1 LTQQTKPAKRSVDI
15 AGRLAIGALITF
27 LGLVLFVSTAK
38 PWLHGDSG
46 GVVKGSEGII
56 HCIEHGRFS
65 DCDRLP
71 DGHQSGQVPGKGYVP
86 GAVSDFPLLQYIPS
100 TAFRW
105 IFSFMTTARL
115 LVALNALAL
124 SSTVALSWYTTRRIV
139 GGPWPPLLALTLI
152 ASPLLWYAI
161 AAYGEDLAAF
171 TLVAAVAAVALR
183 AQPWLVITA
192 IAIACTSKE
201 THAPFLLVAC
211 GLVALSLAP
220 TPADTRRMM
229 IPVVAGCGAGIA
241 LNAAFNIFRFGS
253 LFNTAYLQP
262 YYRVPTYSL
271 SARYFAAMW
280 VSPNGGI
287 IWWWPAALGM
297 LLLLAIGAS
306 SRRARAGFG
315 ARGVL
320 AGWGILALLVV
331 NFAGLSRWWAP
342 FGWVTWAPRLLLPL
356 IPALLLAAVVSCGQR
371 AMHTI
376 QVALS
381 RAWFWLFAAFV
392 AVLALP
398 QLGVLFST
406 SPFGDM
412 FKSDS
417 ICVKPRDVL
426 EHPDEHYRCM
436 MHEAWTKK
444 PILLHGL
451 SEVFTPWGL
460 FAAALFA
467 AAFVALLWCAKTRAS
482 DATPEERGELG
493 SVGRA
498 GRSLLLDAEGSD
510 GVVAPERGLQEEARA
525 FE

>member
-1 LTQQTKPAKRSVDI
+1 MTSV
-15 AGRLAIGALITF
+15 
-27 LGLVLFVSTAK
+27 
-38 PWLHGDSG
+38 
-46 GVVKGSEGII
+46 
-56 HCIEHGRFS
+56 
-65 DCDRLP
+65 
-71 DGHQSGQVPGKGYVP
+71 
-86 GAVSDFPLLQYIPS
+86 
-100 TAFRW
+100 
-105 IFSFMTTARL
+105 RL
-115 LVALNALAL
+115 LIALNALAL
-124 SSTVALSWYTTRRIV
+124 IGTVTLSWYTTRRIV
-139 GGPWPPLLALTLI
+139 GGPWPPLVAATLI

-171 TLVAAVAAVALR
+171 TLVTAVAAVALR
-183 AQPWLVITA
+183 ARPWLVITA

-220 TPADTRRMM
+220 TPAETRRMM
-229 IPVVAGCGAGIA
+229 IPIVAGCGAGVA

-253 LFNTAYLQP
+253 LLNVAYLQP

-306 SRRARAGFG
+306 SRRARVEFG

-320 AGWGILALLVV
+320 TGWGILALLTI
-331 NFAGLSRWWAP
+331 NFVGLSRWWAP

-356 IPALLLAAVVSCGQR
+356 IPALLLVAVVSCGRR
-371 AMHTI
+371 ATRTI

-381 RAWFWLFAAFV
+381 RVWFWVFATAV

-406 SPFGDM
+406 SPFGEM
-412 FKSDS
+412 FRSDS
-417 ICVKPRDVL
+417 VCVKPRDVL
-426 EHPDEHYRCM
+426 EHPDAHYRCM

-451 SEVFTPWGL
+451 SEAFTPWGL
-460 FAAALFA
+460 FATALFA
-467 AAFVALLWCAKTRAS
+467 FAFGALLWCAKTRVS
-482 DATPEERGELG
+482 DAATQERGELG
-493 SVGRA
+493 GVGRA
-498 GRSLLLDAEGSD
+498 GRSVLLGTERSD
-510 GVVAPERGLQEEARA
+510 GVGAAERRLEEEARA
-525 FE
+525 LE